1 MLRSFYGTKTQNPL
15 DNDQLRRL
23 APSVFAVDK
32 HESRKD
38 SYKFIPTINIV
49 EALRNEGFLP
59 VFATESRVRDV
70 TKKGFA
76 KHLLRFRQHDGFST
90 VGEVKP
96 EIVLVNSHDGT
107 SSYQLSAGLY
117 RLVCSNGMIVS
128 DGQIEAIR
136 VRHSGDVVNKVIE
149 GTYHVVE
156 QTPKAIECMEAMQGI
171 ELSPAERRIFANA
184 AKELRWDTEAV
195 AVDND
200 ALLLPRRTGDRSNDL
215 FTTMNVLQEKV
226 IRGGVNVMNK
236 ETRRSHRAREV
247 KGVSENVKL
256 NKAIWTLAEEMRKL
270 KAA

>member
-15 DNDQLRRL
+15 DNDQLHRL
-23 APSVFAVDK
+23 APSVFAEHK
-32 HESRKD
+32 HESRAD

-136 VRHSGDVVNKVIE
+136 VRHSGDVVNNVIE

-184 AKELRWDTEAV
+184 AKELRWDTEAL